1 MFRVGGIQKEDKLKA
16 EFVQPVTVQEAP
28 VFRVRLWMPP
38 AKDGFAWLVDD
49 WELTGGDLDEVLVWA
64 KEHARGNPY
73 ELFVRAGSPDFYRL
87 RGRPADDGGT
97 QETVILR
104 TGSSPNE

>member
-1 MFRVGGIQKEDKLKA
+1 MLRVGGNPEGEQLEA
-16 EFVQPVTVQEAP
+16 EFVQPVGVQEAP
-28 VFRVRLWMPP
+28 VFRVRLWEPP
-38 AKDGFAWLVDD
+38 AEDGFAWLVDD
-49 WELTGGDLDEVLVWA
+49 WELTGGDLDEVLLWA
-64 KEHARGNPY
+64 EEHAKGNPY

-104 TGSSPNE
+104 TDSSPNE